1 MWFKKLTWIE
11 PIDVIR
17 HLNFDI
23 WAAIKY
29 LLRVWK
35 KKEEWMSDVD
45 KAIEDLEKAK
55 FYIDDYIN
63 NVLKNNPY
71 DDKKIQARIEKSV
84 KEISEYLPE

>member
-1 MWFKKLTWIE
+1 
-11 PIDVIR
+11 
-17 HLNFDI
+17 
-23 WAAIKY
+23 
-29 LLRVWK
+29 
-35 KKEEWMSDVD
+35 MSDKE

-71 DDKKIQARIEKSV
+71 DDKKMQASIEKAV